1 MVTEITKDEMREKL
15 GNIGQI
21 RDLLFGTQM
30 REYEQQFQR
39 LEGEI
44 SRLFS
49 FKEAISE
56 RVDQLHQSLS
66 QEISAVSDS
75 LEKRL
80 KYLSL
85 TTHEEINKL
94 SQEQISF
101 DRKTS
106 DHLEQLN
113 LNFDN
118 NVKSLKTE
126 IATNREQLD
135 NQIDSIKKILAE
147 DLDKKFGKL
156 QEIKVS
162 RDDLAE
168 VLFELCIKVKGTE
181 FVPDLKDAADSKADF
196 LLPDQQNQGKI
207 STNGGR

>member
-1 MVTEITKDEMREKL
+1 MVAEITKEEMREKL
-15 GNIGQI
+15 GNISQI
-21 RDLLFGTQM
+21 RDLLFGSQM
-30 REYEQQFQR
+30 RDYEQQFQK
-39 LEGEI
+39 LESEL
-44 SRLFS
+44 SRLFA
-49 FKEAISE
+49 FKEAIND

-94 SQEQISF
+94 AQEQSSF
-101 DRKTS
+101 ESKVSSNIED
-106 DHLEQLN
+106 LN
-113 LNFDN
+113 L
-118 NVKSLKTE
+118 SLNQNIKNIKTE
-126 IATNREQLD
+126 IVSNREQLEK
-135 NQIDSIKKILAE
+135 QIDSLKKIISE
-147 DLDKKFGKL
+147 ELDKQFGKL
-156 QEIKVS
+156 QEVKVS

-196 LLPDQQNQGKI
+196 LLPDQQNQ
-207 STNGGR
+207 

>member
-1 MVTEITKDEMREKL
+1 MVAEITKDEMREKL
-15 GNIGQI
+15 GNISQI

-30 REYEQQFQR
+30 REYEQEFHK
-39 LEGEI
+39 LESEL
-44 SRLFS
+44 SRLVA
-49 FKEAISE
+49 FKEAIND

-94 SQEQISF
+94 AQEQESF
-101 DRKTS
+101 EGKVS
-106 DHLEQLN
+106 NNLEDLN
-113 LNFDN
+113 L
-118 NVKSLKTE
+118 SLSKNIKNIKTE
-126 IATNREQLD
+126 IVSNREQLE
-135 NQIDSIKKILAE
+135 NQIDSLKKIISE
-147 DLDKKFGKL
+147 ELDKQFGKL
-156 QEIKVS
+156 QDVKVS

-196 LLPDQQNQGKI
+196 LLPDQQNK
-207 STNGGR
+207 